1 MARKRNRAETA
12 PGEDEAGSPPAV
24 DLRHLRYFLAVSEEL
39 HFGRAAERLHIAQ
52 PPLSQAIRKLE
63 AELGVQLLRRTS
75 RVVVPTEAG
84 IVFAEEARK
93 VLADFERAV
102 TEARRAGGA
111 EAVLQ
116 IGCIPYLPVAQLLD
130 LLDAL
135 HKELPGWRT
144 QVNNLLALQQVPRL
158 RSGQLD
164 IGVFYGVEE
173 YEGLVVESLFPGE
186 PMVAYLP
193 PSHELAEREAL
204 RPSDFA
210 DETAI
215 MFTRSVN
222 PALFDWIVDRLES
235 AGFHFREVS
244 DIGGLD
250 ARDMLLS
257 VAAGHGVTFGPFSLK
272 DVGQLGDVVVRRPLE
287 PPLTMPETVV
297 ALPVASPRR
306 LGDVPERVRAVAARV
321 RAGAPGT
328 SSGA

>member
-1 MARKRNRAETA
+1 MARKRNRAGAT
-12 PGEDEAGSPPAV
+12 PREDESGSPLAI

-63 AELGVQLLRRTS
+63 AELGVELLKRTS

-84 IVFAEEARK
+84 IVFAEEARR
-93 VLADFERAV
+93 VLAGFDRAI

-111 EAVLQ
+111 ETVLQ

-130 LLDAL
+130 FLDAL
-135 HKELPGWRT
+135 HAELPGWRT
-144 QVNNLLALQQVPRL
+144 QVNNLLALQQLPRL

-164 IGVFYGVEE
+164 VGVFYGVEE
-173 YEGLVVESLFPGE
+173 HEGLEVEPLFPGE

-193 PSHELAEREAL
+193 PDHQLVEREAL
-204 RPSDFA
+204 SPEDLA
-210 DETAI
+210 DETAV

-222 PALFDWIVDRLES
+222 PGLFDWIVRRLES
-235 AGFHFREVS
+235 AGFHFREIS

-257 VAAGHGVTFGPFSLK
+257 VAAGAGVTFGPFSLK
-272 DVGQLGDVVVRRPLE
+272 DVGQLGDVVVRRPLD
-287 PPLTMPETVV
+287 PPLRMPETVV
-297 ALPVASPRR
+297 ALPVAPPRR
-306 LGDVPERVRAVAARV
+306 LGDVPDRVRKVAARL
-321 RAGAPGT
+321 RGAAPD
-328 SSGA
+328 APAL